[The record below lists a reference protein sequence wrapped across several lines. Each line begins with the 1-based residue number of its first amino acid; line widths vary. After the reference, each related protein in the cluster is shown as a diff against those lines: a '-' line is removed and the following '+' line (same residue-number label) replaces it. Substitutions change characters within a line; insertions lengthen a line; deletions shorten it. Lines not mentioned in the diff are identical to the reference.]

1 MTSVAVS
8 IGTNIEREK
17 NIRAALAALGRAYGR
32 LRLSSVYANPAV
44 GFEGPE
50 FFNLA
55 LVFDTCQ
62 PVAEI
67 VAILRGIEAEQGRV
81 RSGNE
86 LDSRELDLDLL
97 LYGDA
102 VLYSEG
108 LDVPRGEILQ
118 HAYVLKPLSQILP
131 EHCHPVT
138 GECYAAIWTKMESAG
153 GALLEEVVFDLELTT
168 GFVVRERSNALHQ
181 H

>member
-55 LVFDTCQ
+55 LVFNTCQ
-62 PVAEI
+62 PAAEI
-67 VAILRGIEAEQGRV
+67 VATLRGIEVEQGRV
-81 RSGNE
+81 R
-86 LDSRELDLDLL
+86 
-97 LYGDA
+97 
-102 VLYSEG
+102 
-108 LDVPRGEILQ
+108 
-118 HAYVLKPLSQILP
+118 
-131 EHCHPVT
+131 
-138 GECYAAIWTKMESAG
+138 
-153 GALLEEVVFDLELTT
+153 
-168 GFVVRERSNALHQ
+168 
-181 H
+181 

>member
-55 LVFDTCQ
+55 LVFDT
-62 PVAEI
+62 V
-67 VAILRGIEAEQGRV
+67 ILLPRSLPLCVVSKSNRV
-81 RSGNE
+81 VCVLVTSWT
-86 LDSRELDLDLL
+86 RESSISTC
-97 LYGDA
+97 YCM
-102 VLYSEG
+102 VM
-108 LDVPRGEILQ
+108 
-118 HAYVLKPLSQILP
+118 LSS
-131 EHCHPVT
+131 T
-138 GECYAAIWTKMESAG
+138 AKGWTCLG
-153 GALLEEVVFDLELTT
+153 
-168 GFVVRERSNALHQ
+168 ERSFSTPTC
-181 H
+181 